1 MTEPPPVAMVTPE
14 GLEFLIPFTDWS
26 RFDRQLETTREQL
39 DEFHRLLE
47 LAEARHAAWR
57 AEHPEI

>member
-1 MTEPPPVAMVTPE
+1 MVTPE